1 MNIEKI
7 KKIYIE
13 NKKVSFNLLGLDY
26 TIEEKND
33 GVIIYEDMYKLKYK
47 FFLQYWYSPWK
58 LLHIWWRIV
67 FIWYKNKEYTLK
79 LSRNR

>member
-26 TIEEKND
+26 TIEAQED

-47 FFLQYWYSPWK
+47 FFNNIDT
-58 LLHIWWRIV
+58 LLENYYIYGEELSSYDIK
-67 FIWYKNKEYTLK
+67 IKNIH
-79 LSRNR
+79 

>member
-7 KKIYIE
+7 KRIYIE
-13 NKKVSFNLLGLDY
+13 NNKVSFNLLGLDY

-47 FFLQYWYSPWK
+47 FFYNIDT
-58 LLHIWWRIV
+58 LLEKYYIYGEELSSYDIK
-67 FIWYKNKEYTLK
+67 IKNIH
-79 LSRNR
+79 

>member
-33 GVIIYEDMYKLKYK
+33 DVIIYEDMYKLKYK
-47 FFLQYWYSPWK
+47 FFNNIDT
-58 LLHIWWRIV
+58 LLENYYIYGEELSSYDIK
-67 FIWYKNKEYTLK
+67 IKNIH
-79 LSRNR
+79 

>member
-7 KKIYIE
+7 KKIYVE

-47 FFLQYWYSPWK
+47 FFNNIDT
-58 LLHIWWRIV
+58 LLENYYIYGEELSSYDIK
-67 FIWYKNKEYTLK
+67 IKNI
-79 LSRNR
+79 N

>member
-7 KKIYIE
+7 KKIYVV

-47 FFLQYWYSPWK
+47 FFNNIDT
-58 LLHIWWRIV
+58 LLENYYIYGEELSSYDIK
-67 FIWYKNKEYTLK
+67 IKNI
-79 LSRNR
+79 N

>member
-7 KKIYIE
+7 KRIYIE

-47 FFLQYWYSPWK
+47 FFYNIDT
-58 LLHIWWRIV
+58 LLENYYIYGEELSSYDIK
-67 FIWYKNKEYTLK
+67 IKNIH
-79 LSRNR
+79 